1 MTLNERDDGQLRS
14 SQGEYFPEDMNGHAA
29 WPEIRSYIGA
39 LETGKSSLIFWIVA
53 PRHMEASQTRDQI
66 FIFCTG
72 RWILNQ
78 YTREVPQLLLN
89 KTFFSLVR
97 QLVGSYFPYQAS
109 NPSPCIIVLSPNHWT
124 TREFHKQ
131 DL

>member
-53 PRHMEASQTRDQI
+53 LRHMEASQTRDQI

-89 KTFFSLVR
+89 KTFFPCQAACGIL
-97 QLVGSYFPYQAS
+97 FPLPGIEPKPLHNSAES
-109 NPSPCIIVLSPNHWT
+109 
-124 TREFHKQ
+124 
-131 DL
+131 